1 MRKLIRWLPIVAL
14 FILFVHSLTYAQLYE
29 RKIIEYVRLVSEG
42 RSEVVENR
50 LPELERK
57 IPRAAGIIYLEGLIA
72 TDGDEAIRCF
82 RVITDSFPRS
92 DWADD
97 ALARLFEY
105 NQSVGNYTEAE
116 NNFSRIKN
124 DYPKSVYLTSNY
136 LQNVRF
142 SEAQQ
147 TEHGGNEFAVQIGAF
162 SLKENAEKLYGRFRK
177 EGYKVDIYENLLDG
191 KNLLYLVWIGSY
203 TTLEEA
209 RKIQTELKKKYNYDS
224 VIRPRS
230 SWKKW

>member
-1 MRKLIRWLPIVAL
+1 MRILVRYLQLVL
-14 FILFVHSLTYAQLYE
+14 FFILTAHSFSIAQLYE
-29 RKIIEYVRLVSEG
+29 RKITEYVRLVSEG
-42 RSEVVENR
+42 KSELVGNR
-50 LPELERK
+50 LQELERK

-72 TDGDEAIRCF
+72 TNGDEAIRCF
-82 RVITDSFPRS
+82 RVIADSFPRS

-105 NQSVGNYTEAE
+105 NQSTGNYAEAE
-116 NNFSRIKN
+116 QNFNRIKSE
-124 DYPKSVYLTSNY
+124 YPKSTYITSNY
-136 LQNVRF
+136 LHNVRF
-142 SEAQQ
+142 SEPPQ
-147 TEHGGNEFAVQIGAF
+147 TEHGGNEYAVQIGAF
-162 SLKENAEKLYGRFRK
+162 SLKENAEKLYGRFRN

-203 TTLEEA
+203 TTLEDA
-209 RKIQTELKKKYNYDS
+209 QRIQAELKKKYNYES

>member
-1 MRKLIRWLPIVAL
+1 MEKMSRFLPIVA
-14 FILFVHSLTYAQLYE
+14 ILILILNTLSFAQLYE

-42 RSEVVENR
+42 KSELVGNR
-50 LPELERK
+50 LPNLERK

-72 TDGDEAIRCF
+72 TNGDEAIRCF
-82 RVITDSFPRS
+82 RVIADSFPRS

-105 NQSVGNYTEAE
+105 NQSIGNYTEAE
-116 NNFSRIKN
+116 DNLNRIKS
-124 DYPKSVYLTSNY
+124 DYPKSAYLTTNY
-136 LQNVRF
+136 LHNVRF
-142 SEAQQ
+142 SEAPQK
-147 TEHGGNEFAVQIGAF
+147 EHGGNEYAVQIGAF
-162 SLKENAEKLYGRFRK
+162 SLKENAEKLYERFRN
-177 EGYKVDIYENLLDG
+177 EGYKIDIYENLLDG

-203 TTLEEA
+203 TTLEDA
-209 RKIQTELKKKYNYDS
+209 QKIQSELKTKFNYDS